1 MNYVTI
7 YYYYQVTPSN
17 THHPPLA
24 LWWCGVDVG
33 IIYIYNHPVGNP
45 KRRL

>member
-1 MNYVTI
+1 MARGNQICFGAT
-7 YYYYQVTPSN
+7 
-17 THHPPLA
+17 LDLD

-33 IIYIYNHPVGNP
+33 IIYIYNRPVGNP